1 MNPEVT
7 KIGNKLFDKVELE
20 SQKVELAL
28 LDNLKSYT
36 NGLKKYTDE
45 GTGLQKLGE
54 RQKKELSD
62 TISALRKWSDLGN
75 SMADDMASDLVAFER
90 QAKELGI
97 DAKASKDYVEAEKA
111 FKTYAAFAQ
120 GMTRVADSLK
130 G

>member
-1 MNPEVT
+1 MNPEVK

-45 GTGLQKLGE
+45 GSGLQKLGE

-62 TISALRKWSDLGN
+62 IELCNKALILFERTLKLKN
-75 SMADDMASDLVAFER
+75 KKTTLKVAFR
-90 QAKELGI
+90 
-97 DAKASKDYVEAEKA
+97 
-111 FKTYAAFAQ
+111 
-120 GMTRVADSLK
+120 
-130 G
+130 

>member
-1 MNPEVT
+1 MQTEKLVF
-7 KIGNKLFDKVELE
+7 NKLFGKTELE

-45 GTGLQKLGE
+45 GSGLQKLGE

-62 TISALRKWSDLGN
+62 TISALRKWSQLGN

-97 DAKASKDYVEAEKA
+97 DANSSKDYVEANKA
-111 FKTYAAFAQ
+111 FKTYAAFAD
-120 GMTRVADSLK
+120 GMNRVADSLK
-130 G
+130 Q